1 MIVVHPSDPS
11 TRMLSEIYKGIEGVT
26 LFDSWKQRKEIL
38 KAIAAAPKDE
48 PILLLGHGCP
58 SGLYDMRYGIVIG
71 DADADLLKDRPNLVG
86 IWCYASSYAAKHGLK
101 GFFSGMF
108 ISELEE
114 ALINGVEAS
123 AEEINDAAWNFC
135 IIFGLLLRGGS
146 SLEEIAGVLMDP
158 CYIDSDLTE
167 FNYSRLTWRPQGNEP
182 LPIDPFE
189 NIDLIEIE

>member
-58 SGLYDMRYGIVIG
+58 SGLYDMRYGLIIG
-71 DADADLLKDRPNLVG
+71 DADAELLKDRPNLVG

-108 ISELEE
+108 ISEPQE
-114 ALINGVEAS
+114 ALFCGVDAS
-123 AEEINDAAWNFC
+123 DEEIDEVAWHFST
-135 IIFGLLLRGGS
+135 IFGLLLRGGC
-146 SLEEIAGVLMDP
+146 SLEETAGVLMDP

-167 FNYSRLTWRPQGNEP
+167 YNYSRLTWRPQGNEP
-182 LPIDPFE
+182 LLKE
-189 NIDLIEIE
+189 